1 MRDAY
6 KELKKLDYFAFVETI
21 QKADAIANNC
31 FKQNINT
38 KEGLDGAYE
47 IEQSLVKMKL
57 VELRTTADM
66 RLANVRPN

>member
-1 MRDAY
+1 MIDVY
-6 KELKKLDYFAFVETI
+6 KELKELDYFAYVETI
-21 QKADAIANNC
+21 HRADAIANNC

-57 VELRTTADM
+57 SELRTTADTQ
-66 RLANVRPN
+66 N